1 MEGEV
6 FRTPATIPACVV
18 LPHAFGFLP
27 EPSEDRA
34 DSTHTE
40 YKGDD
45 PGYVRVE
52 VPVPGEV
59 REIITPDTTSHLR
72 TSVADS
78 WAGIRNGMLW
88 HKLQNRQDSLPKA
101 DIPVIDTSEKEA
113 RIVTIT
119 KREPYAVLTPL
130 TRWQKFRMDV
140 GGWALLLILLF
151 LVKKIIK
158 IW

>member
-1 MEGEV
+1 M
-6 FRTPATIPACVV
+6 PSAS
-18 LPHAFGFLP
+18 LP

-40 YKGDD
+40 YKETIR
-45 PGYVRVE
+45 YVRVE

-72 TSVADS
+72 TAVADS

-101 DIPVIDTSEKEA
+101 DIPVIDTSEKET

-151 LVKKIIK
+151 LAKKIIK